1 MKRMTIA
8 FAAFAL
14 LAAACGQ
21 YPNVHEDAVAE
32 GQIPAAGTT
41 GLASDPTAPIPGT
54 DPATGT
60 VGTGATATGTTDT
73 GATGTTD
80 TAAAGGTT
88 GTTDGTT
95 GSGGTPT
102 APAGGG
108 TTTGVTDTTIK
119 IGLHAPL
126 TGAAPLKAESF
137 NTGKDLYWLKGANGQ
152 PVEIHGRKVQ
162 VVFQDD
168 QYNPS
173 HARAVCQQMA
183 EDQQV
188 FMLIGGAGTDQ
199 IQACAAYAASKG
211 IPYLSAGVTEKGLS
225 TLPNYFAISMSYAD
239 QGPLLAKYMQE
250 NKAALNWSGDPA
262 KVALVHTNTP
272 NFDDAVAAFTQAMPG
287 VKVFRPE
294 KNERGSSM
302 AGQLCT
308 GTLKNYEVVFPL
320 TAPTYFIEMAGA
332 SKCNPQYV
340 GVGVSM
346 GLNTVAST
354 GCRTG
359 GIEGARFFSPV
370 PAYAGAEK
378 WDPGFKQAGGSDDIM
393 FLLWGLMKTLHQLL
407 DNAGPNLS
415 REGFI
420 SSTSTASVK
429 SGVFPDLKYSASNH
443 FGASQTHVLR
453 ADCASQQYVTE
464 QGFYS

>member
-1 MKRMTIA
+1 MRKTVVA

-21 YPNVHEDAVAE
+21 YPNVHEDAVASGE
-32 GQIPAAGTT
+32 IAPAGSSGLTAEPGAVVPGTT
-41 GLASDPTAPIPGT
+41 GT
-54 DPATGT
+54 
-60 VGTGATATGTTDT
+60 
-73 GATGTTD
+73 
-80 TAAAGGTT
+80 GTT
-88 GTTDGTT
+88 GTTGTGTT
-95 GSGGTPT
+95 GTTGTGTTGTTGTGTTGTNDTGTTPGGATTPT
-102 APAGGG
+102 GGG
-108 TTTGVTDTTIK
+108 TTTGVTPTTIK

-126 TGAAPLKAESF
+126 TGAAPLKSESF
-137 NTGKDLYWLKGANGQ
+137 DVGKDLYWLKGDNGK
-152 PVEIHGRKVQ
+152 PVVIHGRKVQ

-225 TLPNYFAISMSYAD
+225 TLPNYFALSMSYAD
-239 QGPLLAKYMQE
+239 QGPLLARYLQQ
-250 NKAALNWSGDPA
+250 NKAALGWGGDPSQ
-262 KVALVHTNTP
+262 VALVHTNTP
-272 NFDDAVAAFTQAMPG
+272 NFDDATAAFTQAMPG
-287 VKVFRPE
+287 VEVFRPE

-308 GTLKNYEVVFPL
+308 GTIKNFEVVFPL

-332 SKCNPQYV
+332 SKCNPRYV

-354 GCRTG
+354 GCRAG
-359 GIEGARFFSPV
+359 GVDGSRFFSPV
-370 PAYAGAEK
+370 PAYANAQEF
-378 WDPGFKQAGGSDDIM
+378 DPAFKAAGGSDDIM
-393 FLLWGLMKTLHQLL
+393 FLLWGLSKTLHQLL
-407 DNAGPNLS
+407 DNAGPSLS

-420 SSTSTASVK
+420 SATSTATVK
-429 SGVFPDLKYSASNH
+429 SGVFPDLKYTPTNH
-443 FGASQTHVLR
+443 FGATQAHMLR
-453 ADCASQQYVTE
+453 ADCATSQYVTE
-464 QGFYS
+464 KGFYS